1 MTGLSTL
8 LEKIKSGNLE
18 GLLENVKAILATSSG
33 PTESQQLIRH
43 CSRYIYEQPNIP
55 QANFSHII
63 DIVGVC
69 CEHQHENS
77 VTDPAF
83 HLKSMYYLIIMA
95 AKRKEFHQYLN
106 MLLSDVEPYLNAC
119 DSTSG
124 DTHSIVKNMYLSIWN
139 ASLVA
144 EVPLQALTLQ
154 QYALIFLLATGASI
168 TKVCDQAKRIL
179 CNYEHVNKSLGNA
192 EKFCVAVINC
202 VTRKLKMTSSF
213 SGNII
218 LAIIHIVLMYA
229 KSLTISGKCSEFSK
243 TTRLLVSVLE
253 EGCDQNTVLAL
264 KVGLKLTEVGMA
276 LKVGKCQEEMMG
288 KFIQS
293 CRMVPNETLP
303 NNVMLLSL
311 LYTAYIFEDQ
321 NKKDIMHTLGPSI
334 MGSIVDN
341 ILARCNSSLPEDNA
355 QRVTGVLCQQ
365 LVMYADMMKTT
376 QNQNEILKQALP
388 WTLKTSSFISSHFK
402 ENSNAVFHI
411 YSVGANSGNLG
422 VLAFKGGSYDLAAQF
437 LEACVEMLLIY
448 SSSLTGDQKASVNLT
463 ICKKLVL
470 WSDAVR
476 YSGNYWESAVVACHG
491 MLMGHI
497 SVEETAAMWVKC
509 KRDAEKAD
517 NTKLRGLTI
526 CDVLRGA
533 TDKFK
538 SSVNTGFNSFTALQ
552 CEIDNYRKQ
561 SHDTVEDQLSCGRA
575 VVDCA
580 ENVEGKIYGYLVIAE
595 ALWLQPSL
603 AAQRDEALQTTK
615 KAISLVAE
623 NKGNEKEKC
632 TNRLMELEA
641 LSYFWLYLCHLQQIQ
656 DVTVAEV
663 QKADKPVSLSV
674 QATDLGEEVQ
684 VDDVC
689 DVRPSSTYLT
699 LHAQETSLASL
710 GVALTIWEKLDS
722 KGVTL
727 EDASACFEALASTAY
742 VYQLS
747 GFVIPTVR
755 SWKVLISMAS
765 RHSNKMYFIK
775 GVTEL
780 LLIVPEFLSFE
791 IVKEA
796 ETQIAQCQESETQDS
811 SLMYLSQC
819 FRTAIAYYHLKN
831 GQYKEG
837 GSYLKQA
844 LNDELMK
851 KRTIRATETQAL
863 VNYVASLYAWLP
875 PWVLGADYKLPQP
888 CISLAML
895 ASRQALAVLKTPVP
909 AANDVICWRHRIA
922 WLHIMTTLWLGNLC
936 WASAQP
942 RLARAYLKQCLN
954 VTQEL
959 ALPLRTGE
967 LLELLARVDLL
978 CDQLDDCLV
987 KVDSLLTL
995 LVVHPSNPQAFTAMS
1010 KYSEIFLSEVPKTCK
1025 DTPDHP
1031 AFQIFSAADNFD
1043 EESIR
1048 GCSNHDYD
1056 LKPVSFDRLI
1066 VVGPAERVS
1075 SLAVP
1080 QAPLSPSLKYRKET
1094 SLVQFESCPH
1104 EETGCQV
1111 CSTPAIHHL
1120 RMSAAVLFA
1129 YVLAHKGDFW
1139 PAKRNLSKFK
1149 EMYDAVSQQAPTI
1162 CNHIMSSVNNGWRK
1176 KNMSSLKYFE
1186 AKLNLVHLQSLHCQ
1200 AQLHVLDDDL
1210 QEAASTNLQ
1219 ALEYIH
1225 SLDCQLLFQDL
1236 QFVTIIILQRYAL
1249 QRALDQKKNES
1260 SNTGNCKNEELG
1272 ECHSDVE
1279 LIYTTFKTPARPLGK
1294 RLNWKSSTQTSHR
1307 LPRKSTKL
1315 GKKVGD
1321 LSSSSD
1327 EEEDYGGKD
1336 VLKVPGTHT
1345 KQYTKSSGR
1354 QMSGS
1359 SRCQKLTS
1367 THMKKQNLN
1376 VAEIEDQMGTLS
1388 LDTSSSG
1395 NVQEVLNPVS
1405 SPDYLALK
1413 SSSKGVGNSYASNSK
1428 EAKSIG
1434 RENKHLSK
1442 ANTEIK
1448 KKVAKNTLVPATP
1461 TILIFSDKDSPNS
1474 ADDVEALEKEELKPT
1489 RGRPRKINAE
1499 KPSKVDSNKRATS
1512 LSKSKTV
1519 ETSTRIKTRSSRTIR

>member
-1 MTGLSTL
+1 MTELSTL
-8 LEKIKSGNLE
+8 LEKIRSGDLE
-18 GLLENVKAILATSSG
+18 GLLKSVKAILASSSG
-33 PTESQQLIRH
+33 PAESQQIIRH
-43 CSRYIYEQPNIP
+43 CSRYVYEQPNIP
-55 QANFSHII
+55 QANFSHIV

-69 CEHQHENS
+69 CEHQHGHS
-77 VTDPAF
+77 VADPSF
-83 HLKSMYYLIIMA
+83 HLKSMYYLIMMA
-95 AKRKEFHQYLN
+95 AKRKEFHQSLN
-106 MLLSDVEPYLNAC
+106 VLLSDVEPYLNAC
-119 DSTSG
+119 DATSG
-124 DTHSIVKNMYLSIWN
+124 DTHSIVKNMYLNIWN

-192 EKFCVAVINC
+192 ENFCVIIINC
-202 VTRKLKMTSSF
+202 VTRKLKMTSSY
-213 SGNII
+213 SGNVI
-218 LAIIHIVLMYA
+218 LAIIHIVLLYA
-229 KSLTISGKCSEFSK
+229 KSLTICGKCSEFSK

-303 NNVMLLSL
+303 NSVMLLSL
-311 LYTAYIFEDQ
+311 LYTAYLFEDK
-321 NKKDIMHTLGPSI
+321 NKKDIMHTLGPNV

-341 ILARCNSSLPEDNA
+341 ILARCNSPLPEDDA
-355 QRVTGVLCQQ
+355 QRVAGVLCQQ

-376 QNQNEILKQALP
+376 ENENDILKQALP
-388 WTLKTSSFISSHFK
+388 WTLKTSTFISSHFK
-402 ENSNAVFHI
+402 EKCNAVFHI

-437 LEACVEMLLIY
+437 LEACIEMLLIY
-448 SSSLTGDQKASVNLT
+448 SASLTEDQKASVNLT

-470 WSDAVR
+470 WSDALR
-476 YSGNYWESAVVACHG
+476 YSGNHWESAVVACRG
-491 MLMGHI
+491 MLMGRI
-497 SVEETAAMWVKC
+497 SVEETVAMWVKC

-561 SHDTVEDQLSCGRA
+561 SHDTAEDQLSCGRA

-580 ENVEGKIYGYLVIAE
+580 ENVEGKIYGYLVVAG
-595 ALWLQPSL
+595 ALWIQPSL
-603 AAQRDEALQTTK
+603 AAQRDEALQTIK
-615 KAISLVAE
+615 KSVSLIAE
-623 NKGNEKEKC
+623 HKGKEKF

-656 DVTVAEV
+656 DVTVVEV
-663 QKADKPVSLSV
+663 QEADKPVSLSV

-710 GVALTIWEKLDS
+710 GIALTIWEQLDS

-727 EDASACFEALASTAY
+727 EDASACFVALASTAY

-747 GFVIPTVR
+747 GIVIPTVR

-780 LLIVPEFLSFE
+780 LLIVPEFLSYE

-796 ETQIAQCQESETQDS
+796 ERQMAQCQESETQDS

-819 FRTAIAYYHLKN
+819 LRAAIAYFHLKN
-831 GQYKEG
+831 GEYKEG
-837 GSYLKQA
+837 GGYLKQA

-851 KRTIRATETQAL
+851 KRTIRATEIQAL

-909 AANDVICWRHRIA
+909 AANDVICWRHRIG

-942 RLARAYLKQCLN
+942 RLARAYLKQCLSL
-954 VTQEL
+954 TQEL

-1025 DTPDHP
+1025 DGPDHS
-1031 AFQIFSAADNFD
+1031 AFQIFSATDNFD

-1048 GCSNHDYD
+1048 GCNHDYD
-1056 LKPVSFDRLI
+1056 LKPVSFDQLI

-1080 QAPLSPSLKYRKET
+1080 QAPLSPSLSYRKET
-1094 SLVQFESCPH
+1094 SVVQFESCPH

-1111 CSTPAIHHL
+1111 CSTPAIHQL

-1149 EMYDAVSQQAPTI
+1149 EMYDAVSQQAPII

-1210 QEAASTNLQ
+1210 QEAANANIQ
-1219 ALEYIH
+1219 ALEFIH
-1225 SLDCQLLFQDL
+1225 SLDCQLLFQDV

-1249 QRALDQKKNES
+1249 QRALDQKERES
-1260 SNTGNCKNEELG
+1260 SNTGKCKNEEFG

-1279 LIYTTFKTPARPLGK
+1279 ELVYTTFKTPARPLGK
-1294 RLNWKSSTQTSHR
+1294 RLNGRPSTQISHR
-1307 LPRKSTKL
+1307 LPRKSTKM
-1315 GKKVGD
+1315 GKKVVD

-1327 EEEDYGGKD
+1327 EEEDCGDKD
-1336 VLKVPGTHT
+1336 FLKVPLTHT

-1359 SRCQKLTS
+1359 LRCQKLTS
-1367 THMKKQNLN
+1367 THMKKQNLD
-1376 VAEIEDQMGTLS
+1376 VAEIEDQIGTLS
-1388 LDTSSSG
+1388 LDTTSSG
-1395 NVQEVLNPVS
+1395 NVQKVLNPGS
-1405 SPDYLALK
+1405 SPDYLSSKL
-1413 SSSKGVGNSYASNSK
+1413 SSKGVGNVHASNSK
-1428 EAKSIG
+1428 ETKSIG

-1442 ANTEIK
+1442 ANTERK
-1448 KKVAKNTLVPATP
+1448 KKVAKNTLASTTP

-1474 ADDVEALEKEELKPT
+1474 ADDVEVIEKEELKHT
-1489 RGRPRKINAE
+1489 RGRQRKINAE
-1499 KPSKVDSNKRATS
+1499 KPSREDSNKRATS

-1519 ETSTRIKTRSSRTIR
+1519 ETSTRTKTRSSRTIR